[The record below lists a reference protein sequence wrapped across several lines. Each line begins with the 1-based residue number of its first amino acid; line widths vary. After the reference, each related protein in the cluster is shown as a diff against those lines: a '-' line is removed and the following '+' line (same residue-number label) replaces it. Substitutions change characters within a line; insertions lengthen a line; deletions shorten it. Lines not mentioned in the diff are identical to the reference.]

1 MEPYLNSCPKFI
13 SKNWILSLIAA
24 LYLARRRR
32 GDGDDN
38 KEHGAVFL
46 PRVKELKLLR
56 FNILII
62 YAEGYGGFAPR
73 KVPPTAWK

>member
-1 MEPYLNSCPKFI
+1 MESYLNSCLQFI

-24 LYLARRRR
+24 LYLVRRRCR
-32 GDGDDN
+32 DGGAN
-38 KEHGAVFL
+38 KENVAVFL
-46 PRVKELKLLR
+46 SHVKELKLLQ